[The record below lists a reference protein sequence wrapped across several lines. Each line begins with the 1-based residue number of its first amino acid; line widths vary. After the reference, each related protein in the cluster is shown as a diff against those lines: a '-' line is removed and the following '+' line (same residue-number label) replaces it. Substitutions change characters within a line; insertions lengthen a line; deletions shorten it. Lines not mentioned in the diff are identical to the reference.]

1 MSTLLSKNMK
11 EQNMNMLYC
20 GMANDITTPFS
31 LPIEFDKLYVMDI
44 FDPAFSSDFTFEGQ
58 KKDILSQLT
67 AGQRPKNKYW
77 KGLKSRLKDKPNS
90 PNLQKEFAE
99 YESKF
104 TPCRIISEKTEK
116 NKWSILLEQNNKQK
130 EIIIFYTNFCN
141 KWPEEI
147 QDISFLT
154 SLEAVFPLSNNPTLN
169 DMVESRCTKDCI
181 FYFAHHSLYNNKNA
195 VHLFSEIN
203 SNLLSCPINTH
214 LPLLKYL
221 FVDDA
226 NKNNIQEIPKDLIN
240 SYQKKKIKP

>member
-1 MSTLLSKNMK
+1 MK

-31 LPIEFDKLYVMDI
+31 LPIEFDKLYVIDI
-44 FDPAFSSDFTFEGQ
+44 FDPAFSSDFTLEGQ

-67 AGQRPKNKYW
+67 EGQRPKNSSW
-77 KGLKSRLKDKPNS
+77 KILKSKLNDNPN
-90 PNLQKEFAE
+90 NQALQKECEE

-104 TPCRIISEKTEK
+104 TPCRIISETTEK
-116 NKWSILLEQNNKQK
+116 NKWSILIEQNNKQK
-130 EIIIFYTNFCN
+130 EIIIFYANFCK

-154 SLEAVFPLSNNPTLN
+154 SLGAVFPLSNNSTLN

-181 FYFAHHSLYNNKNA
+181 FYFKEYSLYNNKNA
-195 VHLFSEIN
+195 VHLFNKIN

-226 NKNNIQEIPKDLIN
+226 NKNNIKEIPKNLIN
-240 SYQKKKIKP
+240 SYQKKKFKP